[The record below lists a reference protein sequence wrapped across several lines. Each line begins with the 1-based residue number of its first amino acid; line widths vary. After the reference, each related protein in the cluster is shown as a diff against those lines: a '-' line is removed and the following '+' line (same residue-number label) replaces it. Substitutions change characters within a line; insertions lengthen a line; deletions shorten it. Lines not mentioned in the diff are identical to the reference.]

1 LAGTILM
8 FRARPAAN
16 TGLVG
21 PCQASRSGVVLR
33 LPDRRRSPR
42 AVAKAAARPT
52 CPAARDVDSRL
63 VELLR
68 ESVARGEYRVDA
80 KRVARK
86 LMAARGL

>member
-1 LAGTILM
+1 
-8 FRARPAAN
+8 
-16 TGLVG
+16 
-21 PCQASRSGVVLR
+21 
-33 LPDRRRSPR
+33 
-42 AVAKAAARPT
+42 
-52 CPAARDVDSRL
+52 VDSRL